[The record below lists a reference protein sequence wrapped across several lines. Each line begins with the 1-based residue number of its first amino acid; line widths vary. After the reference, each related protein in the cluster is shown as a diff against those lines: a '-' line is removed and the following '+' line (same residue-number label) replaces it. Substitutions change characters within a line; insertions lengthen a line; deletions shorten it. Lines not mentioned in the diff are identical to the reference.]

1 MRIGI
6 IGAGHIGSTL
16 ARHFA
21 AAGHEVAISNSRG
34 PETLRELAAELGEHV
49 RAMTAGEAARFGEIV
64 VVAIPFKNY
73 KDLPADELAGK
84 IVIDANNYYASRDGH
99 FPDLDDD
106 RTTSSELLAQH
117 LAGASVVKAFNSM
130 RWTTLRDNAR
140 PSGATGHLGIPISG
154 DDEEAKQVVDDL
166 IAEIGFDGVD
176 AGSLA
181 GGGRKHQP
189 GAPVYGAELPSAELA
204 SRIAV

>member
-21 AAGHEVAISNSRG
+21 PAGHDVAISNSRG
-34 PETLRELAAELGEHV
+34 PETLRELEAELGERA
-49 RAMTAGEAARFGEIV
+49 RAMTAEEAARFGEIV
-64 VVAIPFKNY
+64 VVAIPFKSY
-73 KDLPADELAGK
+73 KNVPADEVAGK
-84 IVIDANNYYASRDGH
+84 IVIDANNYYPSRDGD
-99 FPDLDDD
+99 FPELDNDS
-106 RTTSSELLAQH
+106 TTSSELLAQH
-117 LAGASVVKAFNSM
+117 LVDASVVKAFNSM

-140 PSGATGHLGIPISG
+140 PAGATGHLGIPIAG

-181 GGGRKHQP
+181 EGGRKHQP
-189 GAPVYGAELPSAELA
+189 GAAVYGAE
-204 SRIAV
+204 